1 LRSQFAET
9 FVRRRRFTK
18 IKRLAL
24 GSLLILFLGSAAPAA
39 QESAGVWLDVP
50 FVKQTEEGCGSA
62 SLSML
67 LQYWGAHGTAVAAGR
82 ADADSIQ
89 QKLYSRRARGIFASG
104 MQRYLEE
111 SGFHVFAITG
121 AWSDLRQ
128 HLSQGRPLI
137 ISMQPGGKKAPFHYV
152 VVTGID
158 WEHEAVFLNDP
169 ARGKLLRVE
178 RAEFEKEWQA
188 VGSWMLLAV
197 PEAKG

>member
-1 LRSQFAET
+1 
-9 FVRRRRFTK
+9 
-18 IKRLAL
+18 
-24 GSLLILFLGSAAPAA
+24 
-39 QESAGVWLDVP
+39 VWLEVP

-67 LQYWGAHGTAVAAGR
+67 LQYWGAHGTVISAAR

-89 QKLYSRRARGIFASG
+89 QTLYSRKARGIFASE
-104 MQRYLEE
+104 MQRYLRE
-111 SGFHVFAITG
+111 SGFRVFAISG
-121 AWSDLRQ
+121 EWSDLRQ

-137 ISMQPGGKKAPFHYV
+137 ISIQPGSKKAPFHYV

-169 ARGKLLRVE
+169 ARGRLLRVE

-188 VGSWMLLAV
+188 VGNWMLLAV

>member
-1 LRSQFAET
+1 
-9 FVRRRRFTK
+9 
-18 IKRLAL
+18 
-24 GSLLILFLGSAAPAA
+24 
-39 QESAGVWLDVP
+39 VWLDVP

-89 QKLYSRRARGIFASG
+89 QKLYSRKARGIFASD
-104 MQRYLEE
+104 MQRYLEK
-111 SGFHVFAITG
+111 SGFRVFAIAG

-137 ISMQPGGKKAPFHYV
+137 ISMQPGSKKTPLHYV

-169 ARGKLLRVE
+169 ARGKLFRME

-188 VGSWMLLAV
+188 AGNWMLLAV

>member
-1 LRSQFAET
+1 M
-9 FVRRRRFTK
+9 
-18 IKRLAL
+18 
-24 GSLLILFLGSAAPAA
+24 
-39 QESAGVWLDVP
+39 WLDVP

-67 LQYWGAHGTAVAAGR
+67 LQYWGAHGAALAAGR
-82 ADADSIQ
+82 ADANSIQ
-89 QKLYSRRARGIFASG
+89 QKLYSRKARGIFASD
-104 MQRYLEE
+104 MHRYLEE
-111 SGFHVFAITG
+111 SGFRVFAITG
-121 AWSDLRQ
+121 VWTDLRQ

-137 ISMQPGGKKAPFHYV
+137 ISMQPGSKKTPLHYV

-188 VGSWMLLAV
+188 AGNWMLLAV